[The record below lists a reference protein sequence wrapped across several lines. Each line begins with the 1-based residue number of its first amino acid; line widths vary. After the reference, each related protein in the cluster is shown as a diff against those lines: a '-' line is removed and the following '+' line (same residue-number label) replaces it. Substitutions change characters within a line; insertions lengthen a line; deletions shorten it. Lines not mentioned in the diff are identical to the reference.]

1 MKKLSL
7 LLWTILVAIVL
18 ISFGSIQG
26 KETKLTTEKLSDTED
41 YLLSISGNKVFK
53 YKLKNLPKDKTY
65 QILFTYEVYE
75 GKEKVKEEIITGIWQ
90 DSLED
95 SQNEE
100 TIGFNYQEDKIRG
113 IIGGVAA
120 YATFEHEIKEDLR
133 KGSHFYFGDD
143 IDLPLGSEIYIYR
156 AVSGDT
162 NQSNVLGIPI
172 DSVNMNMILVENET
186 NIFIKL
192 SFIEV

>member
-18 ISFGSIQG
+18 ISFGSIQS
-26 KETKLTTEKLSDTED
+26 KETKLTTENLSDTED

-53 YKLKNLPKDKTY
+53 YKFKNLPKDKIY

-75 GKEKVKEEIITGIWQ
+75 GKEKVKEERITGIWQ

-95 SQNEE
+95 VQTEE

-113 IIGGVAA
+113 IIGEAGA
-120 YATFEHEIKEDLR
+120 YATFEHEIKEDLS
-133 KGSHFYFGDD
+133 KGSQLYFGDN
-143 IDLPLGSEIYIYR
+143 IDFPLGSEIYIYR
-156 AVSGDT
+156 AVSGNT
-162 NQSNVLGIPI
+162 NQSNVLGVPI
-172 DSVNMNMILVENET
+172 DSVNMDMILTENET

-192 SFIEV
+192 SFVEV

>member
-75 GKEKVKEEIITGIWQ
+75 GKEKVEEEIITGIWQ

-95 SQNEE
+95 AQNEE
-100 TIGFNYQEDKIRG
+100 TIGFNYQEDKFRG
-113 IIGGVAA
+113 IIGGVGA
-120 YATFEHEIKEDLR
+120 YATFEYEIKEDLR
-133 KGSHFYFGDD
+133 KGSQ
-143 IDLPLGSEIYIYR
+143 L
-156 AVSGDT
+156 
-162 NQSNVLGIPI
+162 
-172 DSVNMNMILVENET
+172 
-186 NIFIKL
+186 
-192 SFIEV
+192 

>member
-18 ISFGSIQG
+18 ISFGSIQS
-26 KETKLTTEKLSDTED
+26 KETKLTTENLSDTED

-53 YKLKNLPKDKTY
+53 YKFKNLPKDKTY

-75 GKEKVKEEIITGIWQ
+75 GKEKVKEERITGIWQ

-95 SQNEE
+95 VQTEE

-113 IIGGVAA
+113 IIGEVGA
-120 YATFEHEIKEDLR
+120 YATFEHEIKEDLS
-133 KGSHFYFGDD
+133 KGSQLYFGDN
-143 IDLPLGSEIYIYR
+143 IDFPLGSEIYIYR
-156 AVSGDT
+156 AVSGNT
-162 NQSNVLGIPI
+162 NQSNVLGVPI
-172 DSVNMNMILVENET
+172 DSVNMDMILAENET